1 MCFIL
6 TTGCLYL
13 VDTLVGDPEVLQ
25 VDAET
30 YYEKLLKKSSS
41 TPDIFSVPAGEEVMG
56 WCFSYGKLDTC
67 KLVCWLCS

>member
-41 TPDIFSVPAGEEVMG
+41 TADIFSVPAGEEVMG
-56 WCFSYGKLDTC
+56 
-67 KLVCWLCS
+67 

>member
-13 VDTLVGDPEVLQ
+13 VDTLAGDPEVLQ

-41 TPDIFSVPAGEEVMG
+41 TPDIFLIPAGEEVMG
-56 WCFSYGKLDTC
+56 
-67 KLVCWLCS
+67 